1 MNRREALARVAW
13 IMGGAVV
20 GANLFLEGCTRE
32 AAKNVESLFEP
43 ATVDL
48 LGDIADTILPPTSSP
63 GAKEAGVGAF
73 IPVMVKDCYAQDDQ
87 KTFVDGLAKLEDA
100 AKEKFGRKF
109 QELDPNERTELL
121 AAIDKQAKDHQRN
134 KTGEDPN
141 HYFHLFKQLT
151 LLGFFTSEL
160 GATKALRYVQVPG
173 RYDGDYP
180 YKKGDKAW
188 AT

>member
-1 MNRREALARVAW
+1 MNRREALTRVAW
-13 IMGGAVV
+13 IMGGTVI

-32 AAKNVESLFEP
+32 ASKTVEGLFEP
-43 ATVDL
+43 ATVDFI
-48 LGDIADTILPPTSSP
+48 GDIADTILPPTSSP
-63 GAKEAGVGAF
+63 GAKEAGVGDF
-73 IPVMVKDCYAQDDQ
+73 IPVMVKDCYTEADQ
-87 KTFVDGLAKLEDA
+87 KTFVEGLTKLEQASND
-100 AKEKFGRKF
+100 KFGRKF
-109 QELDPNERTELL
+109 QELDASERTTLL
-121 AAIDKQAKDHQRN
+121 AEIDREAKNYQRE
-134 KTGEDPN
+134 KKEEDPN

-160 GATKALRYVQVPG
+160 GATKALRYVQIPG

>member
-109 QELDPNERTELL
+109 QELDLNERTELL